1 MSLRDNAVVRFLRE
15 TWSEL
20 KKVVWPS
27 RRETMNLSVLVI
39 VVSLALGLFLW
50 AVDLVFERG
59 IAFLVGR

>member
-1 MSLRDNAVVRFLRE
+1 LRE

-20 KKVVWPS
+20 RKVVWPS

-50 AVDLVFERG
+50 LVDFLFGRG
-59 IAFLVGR
+59 IAFLVGQ